1 MNNPSPPIV
10 AQLKSWPGQNAY
22 LKNLAA
28 FAEIYRPI
36 AEKELGDYVA
46 TGRLIYKN
54 PINGQQEEDLIPSR
68 STYLTSPMHIA
79 SSVRHYDGCIQAN
92 TPQGLALMQTAVL
105 GVELCSL
112 CKFLIETEFP
122 AKFGR
127 NLKMYSLGSNVGY
140 LALAAAIGAMEVVER
155 WTPLVVEAVR
165 RGYALDGNQRGM
177 LHFIL
182 RIWCA
187 ARGVDYP
194 DGEYPRYEVAEGVLR
209 IWNTPDTELLG
220 AWLVQLCN
228 QHTRL
233 SASRDFMDFAN
244 EFSHFPVEVLM
255 LFRLRE
261 QIGLSNPVVDHP
273 IMKFPWS
280 RLWPV
285 QAALPDELLA
295 GVYQRLEQDEGI
307 TVPGLYRMLLA

>member
-1 MNNPSPPIV
+1 MNIPSPPIV
-10 AQLKSWPGQNAY
+10 VQLKSWPGQTTY

-36 AEKELGDYVA
+36 AEKQLSDYVA
-46 TGRLIYKN
+46 TGRLVYKN
-54 PINGQQEEDLIPSR
+54 PINGKQEEDLIPSR
-68 STYLTSPMHIA
+68 STHLTSPIYIA
-79 SSVRHYDGCIQAN
+79 SSVRQYDGCTFAN
-92 TPQGLALMQTAVL
+92 TSQAQVLLQSAVL
-105 GVELCSL
+105 GVELSSL
-112 CKFLIETEFP
+112 CRFLIESEFP

-127 NLKMYSLGSNVGY
+127 NLKMFQLHFYVGY
-140 LALAAAIGAMEVVER
+140 LALAAATGAMEVVER
-155 WTPLVVEAVR
+155 WAPLQVEALR
-165 RGYALDGNQRGM
+165 RGYALDENRHGM
-177 LHFIL
+177 HHFIL
-182 RIWCA
+182 RLWCA

-261 QIGLSNPVVDHP
+261 QIGLPNPVVNHP
-273 IMKFPWS
+273 IMQFPWS

-307 TVPGLYRMLLA
+307 TVPGLYRKLLA

>member
-1 MNNPSPPIV
+1 M
-10 AQLKSWPGQNAY
+10 
-22 LKNLAA
+22 
-28 FAEIYRPI
+28 
-36 AEKELGDYVA
+36 YVA
-46 TGRLIYKN
+46 
-54 PINGQQEEDLIPSR
+54 SR
-68 STYLTSPMHIA
+68 
-79 SSVRHYDGCIQAN
+79 VRQYRACMQAN
-92 TPQGLALMQTAVL
+92 TPEAQVLLRSAVL
-105 GVELCSL
+105 GVELYSL
-112 CKFLIETEFP
+112 SNFLVESEFP

-127 NLKMYSLGSNVGY
+127 NLRMYGLGSNVGY
-140 LALAAAIGAMEVVER
+140 LALAAAVGAMEVVER
-155 WTPLVVEAVR
+155 WTPLVMEAVR
-165 RGYALDGNQRGM
+165 RGYVLDANYRGM

-182 RIWCA
+182 RLWCA
-187 ARGVDYP
+187 ARGVVYP

-261 QIGLSNPVVDHP
+261 QIELPNPVVDHP
-273 IMKFPWS
+273 IMKFSWS

-285 QAALPDELLA
+285 QAALPDEMLA
-295 GVYQRLEQDEGI
+295 GVYRRLEHDEGI
-307 TVPGLYRMLLA
+307 TVAGLYRMLLA

>member
-1 MNNPSPPIV
+1 MNHPSPPNV
-10 AQLKSWPGQNAY
+10 EPLKSWPGQNAY

-28 FAEIYRPI
+28 FAETYRPI
-36 AEKELGDYVA
+36 AEMQLNDYIA

-79 SSVRHYDGCIQAN
+79 SRVRQYDGCVHAN
-92 TPQGLALMQTAVL
+92 TSQGLAFLQTAVL
-105 GVELCSL
+105 GVELSSL
-112 CKFLIETEFP
+112 SEFLLETEFP

-127 NLKMYSLGSNVGY
+127 NLKMYRLGSNVGY
-140 LALAAAIGAMEVVER
+140 LALAAAIGAMEVLER

-165 RGYALDGNQRGM
+165 RGYALDGNHRGM

-187 ARGVDYP
+187 ARGVVYP
-194 DGEYPRYEVAEGVLR
+194 DGDYPRYEVAEEVLR

-244 EFSHFPVEVLM
+244 EFSHMPVDVLM

-261 QIGLSNPVVDHP
+261 EIGLSNPVVDHP

-307 TVPGLYRMLLA
+307 TVAGLYRMLLT